1 MAILSLYIQRLGVGL
16 ETDAPLWSYDFS
28 EIHHHPTSGSSGSWP
43 NISKTLIL
51 QMTSGSFPRNTDL
64 CSHKLPT
71 LSAKTSL
78 KINVKKTEVMWLN
91 KKQNL
96 PIHQQGENIRDR
108 QLYISWEHI
117 WWISDDTKSR
127 LSQVRSLTHCDP
139 PETPRHC
146 PSKIRSGYL
155 TQMLSQSSC
164 MDQRHGEWATTPT
177 RNSRLSPTN
186 VLDTSLNIREPDT
199 ISNAS
204 QFEKKPHHPVIQD
217 EKMRKWRWIGHTLRK
232 PGDNINRQTLDWNP
246 LGKRKVLRPKQIW
259 RRSV

>member
-1 MAILSLYIQRLGVGL
+1 
-16 ETDAPLWSYDFS
+16 
-28 EIHHHPTSGSSGSWP
+28 
-43 NISKTLIL
+43 
-51 QMTSGSFPRNTDL
+51 MTSGSFPRNTDL

-96 PIHQQGENIRDR
+96 PIHQQRENIRDR

-127 LSQVRSLTHCDP
+127 LSKVRSLTHCDP

-164 MDQRHGEWATTPT
+164 MDQRHGEWATTAT

-186 VLDTSLNIREPDT
+186 VLETSLNIREPDT

-204 QFEKKPHHPVIQD
+204 QFEKKNTSSSHSGWED
-217 EKMRKWRWIGHTLRK
+217 EKVEVNRTHLTQTRWQHHQANTGLESTGQEESAEAKTDLEKIS
-232 PGDNINRQTLDWNP
+232 LDCDKNSW
-246 LGKRKVLRPKQIW
+246 
-259 RRSV
+259 SVIAAHCYT